1 MFFFHRWE
9 VLIEKCTRCLN
20 ILLEIA
26 AKRRRNYILD
36 QTNVYPTAQ
45 KRKMSY
51 FSGFKR
57 KAVVIVPSE
66 EEAKVRVEKR
76 IQEEGKDVPDS
87 AVMEMKANFKIP
99 SVDDTFT
106 EVEFPELSLEEALK
120 VTEKYSTEAKAAGYG
135 QPSPKRQRQQQGNR
149 NKNDRNDNRRSNHS
163 GRDRN
168 RDSRGSNSH
177 RSSSSRSYRD
187 SRDDRHRPPPPSHWR
202 GGGGGPGRG
211 GGWSNRGPPPPP
223 LARNGP
229 YSPRRGPPLPPLPP
243 VNRGGWNAPLPDRPY
258 PGARSGGG
266 GGGGGGRGYDDRR
279 NDRPYSSQRREGGP
293 SPWMGSPSMA
303 GAAPQRSSWGHSQS
317 WNSSSGGSSSSSSY
331 GQPQQSG
338 SYGAGSAYGGSALYG
353 SAGAARPST
362 GGYGATGVAARPAS
376 GSNYGSSSAAARPVA
391 TPYGGAGITGLARP
405 ANYGSNGPAR
415 PAQGYGPTSL
425 PGNRPA
431 GYGSGSGSARP
442 TNYSSASM
450 NPWSQQPQQP
460 QQTGYQYPY
469 NPNHPTYS
477 GGK

>member
-1 MFFFHRWE
+1 M
-9 VLIEKCTRCLN
+9 IEKCTRCLN
-20 ILLEIA
+20 ILLDIA

-66 EEAKVRVEKR
+66 DEAKVRAEKR

-99 SVDDTFT
+99 SVDDTFA
-106 EVEFPELSLEEALK
+106 EVEFPELPLEEALK
-120 VTEKYSTEAKAAGYG
+120 VIEKYSSEAKAAGYG
-135 QPSPKRQRQQQGNR
+135 QPSPKRQRHNQGNR
-149 NKNDRNDNRRSNHS
+149 NKNDRNNRHSNHS

-202 GGGGGPGRG
+202 GGGGPGRGGG
-211 GGWSNRGPPPPP
+211 GGWSNRGPLPPPIP
-223 LARNGP
+223 RNGP

-279 NDRPYSSQRREGGP
+279 HDRPSYSAPRREGGP
-293 SPWMGSPSMA
+293 SPWMNSPSMA

-317 WNSSSGGSSSSSSY
+317 WSSSGGGGGGGSSASSSY
-331 GQPQQSG
+331 GQTQQS
-338 SYGAGSAYGGSALYG
+338 SYAGSAYGGSALYG
-353 SAGAARPST
+353 STGAARPS
-362 GGYGATGVAARPAS
+362 GGYGGAGITSRPATG
-376 GSNYGSSSAAARPVA
+376 NYGSSSATARPVS

-405 ANYGSNGPAR
+405 AAYGSNGPAR
-415 PAQGYGPTSL
+415 PTSYGPTSL
-425 PGNRPA
+425 PGSRPA
-431 GYGSGSGSARP
+431 SYGSGSGGSARP
-442 TNYSSASM
+442 ANYSSASISQ
-450 NPWSQQPQQP
+450 WSQQQQQQQP

-469 NPNHPTYS
+469 NPNHSTYS